1 MEYLANI
8 FAALPLARRR
18 SRRRQIQ
25 DDQERIAVSASVH
38 TGREKGLS
46 AYIPSPLVPI
56 DQRVRALAIGGAPA
70 WSRRLKKIHDL
81 RDAAVAELEAAW
93 HELAGRRAGAPARFA
108 AEWRQ
113 HAERYDLA
121 VINDLI
127 DRHNRHFPA
136 EVNLPMDVHTRDY
149 VAYNGTDYRLRA
161 LDAAWILE
169 RFPANLATALPRVE

>member
-1 MEYLANI
+1 MEYLANL
-8 FAALPLARRR
+8 FAAWPLARRR
-18 SRRRQIQ
+18 PRRSQIQ
-25 DDQERIAVSASVH
+25 DDQERTAVSAPLFSS
-38 TGREKGLS
+38 REKGLS

-81 RDAAVAELEAAW
+81 RDVAAAELEADW
-93 HELAGRRAGAPARFA
+93 HRLAERRQRDPARFA

-113 HAERYDLA
+113 HAERFDWTT
-121 VINDLI
+121 INDLI

-149 VAYNGTDYRLRA
+149 VAYNGTDYRLRP
-161 LDAAWILE
+161 LDTAWILE
-169 RFPANLATALPRVE
+169 RFPADLAMALR

>member
-1 MEYLANI
+1 MEYLANLLS
-8 FAALPLARRR
+8 AWPLARRR

-25 DDQERIAVSASVH
+25 DDQERAAVSAPLYS
-38 TGREKGLS
+38 GREAALS
-46 AYIPSPLVPI
+46 ASIPSPLIPI

-81 RDAAVAELEAAW
+81 RAAATTELQADWLGLAE
-93 HELAGRRAGAPARFA
+93 RRRRDPARFA

-113 HAERYDLA
+113 HAESFDWRPL
-121 VINDLI
+121 NDLI

-136 EVNLPMDVHTRDY
+136 EVNLPMDLQTRDY

-161 LDAAWILE
+161 LDAAWVLE
-169 RFPANLATALPRVE
+169 RFPPDLVAALRSGD

>member
-1 MEYLANI
+1 MEYLANLLG
-8 FAALPLARRR
+8 AWPLARRR

-25 DDQERIAVSASVH
+25 DDQERAAASAPLFSS
-38 TGREKGLS
+38 REQGLS
-46 AYIPSPLVPI
+46 AYIPSPLIPI

-81 RDAAVAELEAAW
+81 RDAAAAELESDW
-93 HELAGRRAGAPARFA
+93 QRLAERRRRDPARFA

-113 HAERYDLA
+113 HAERFNWGP
-121 VINDLI
+121 VNELI

-169 RFPANLATALPRVE
+169 RFPADLAATLR